1 MQERN
6 SPEMKLSS
14 EEVEKRLRAWADV
27 TMLSL
32 ELKLSML
39 RKRNPEL
46 GEQAL
51 RELMRKEISM
61 LKAKRDE

>member
-6 SPEMKLSS
+6 LPQMTLLS

-46 GEQAL
+46 GEQTL
-51 RELMRKEISM
+51 RELMRKEIAM